1 MPLDPQAVMVLKAM
15 EEGGF
20 RLSPDMTP
28 TEMRGFTIQSQ
39 QENEPAEVGRVADR
53 VIRGPDG
60 DDLPLRIFWPDGA
73 GEGDRLP
80 GVVVF
85 FHGGGWVV
93 GSIETHEPQ
102 VRAMVNRTGLVYVS
116 VDYRLAPEHP
126 YPAAPEDCYAAT
138 CWVAANA
145 AELGVDPSRLAV
157 AGDSAGGNL
166 AAVTALLARDRA
178 GPEIAFQLLVYPCCD
193 MDPDAW
199 WSMAANADG
208 PLLTRAIMVWFY
220 DHYTGDADRSDPYM
234 SPVHAASHADL
245 PPGLIIAAEYDPLC
259 DEAEAYAAKLV
270 AAGCD
275 VTCSRYDG
283 MFHGFFGFDAEMDL
297 AEQAQE
303 EAAAALRAA
312 LAG

>member
-1 MPLDPQAVMVLKAM
+1 MPLDPQATAVLRRM
-15 EEGGF
+15 EEDGF
-20 RLSPDMTP
+20 RLSPEMTP
-28 TEMRGFTIQSQ
+28 TEMRGYTIQTQ
-39 QENEPAEVGRVADR
+39 QDGTPAEVGRVADR

-60 DDLPLRIFWPDGA
+60 DDLPIRIFWPHGA
-73 GEGDRLP
+73 GEEDRLP

-85 FHGGGWVV
+85 FHGGGWVL

-102 VRAMVNRTGLVYVS
+102 VRSMVNRTGLVYVS
-116 VDYRLAPEHP
+116 VEYRLAPEDP
-126 YPAAPEDCYAAT
+126 FPAAVEDCYEAT

-145 AELGVDPSRLAV
+145 AELGVDPARLAV

-166 AAVTALLARDRA
+166 AAVTTLVARDRG
-178 GPEIAFQLLVYPCCD
+178 GPAIAFQLLVYPCCD

-208 PLLTRAIMVWFY
+208 PLLTRAVMQWFY
-220 DHYTGDADRSDPYM
+220 DHYTGDADRTDPYM

-245 PPGLIIAAEYDPLC
+245 PPGLIITAEYDPLC
-259 DEAEAYAAKLV
+259 DEAEAYAAQLA
-270 AAGCD
+270 AAGCA

-283 MFHGFFGFDAEMDL
+283 VFHGFFGFAAEMDA
-297 AEQAQE
+297 AEAAQQ

-312 LAG
+312 LGG

>member
-1 MPLDPQAVMVLKAM
+1 MPLHPQATAVLKKM
-15 EEGGF
+15 EEDGF
-20 RLSPDMTP
+20 RLSPEMTP

-39 QENEPAEVGRVADR
+39 QDSTPAEVGRVADR

-60 DDLPLRIFWPDGA
+60 NDLPLRIFWPDGA
-73 GEGDRLP
+73 AESGGLP

-85 FHGGGWVV
+85 FHGGGWVL

-102 VRAMVNRTGLVYVS
+102 VRSMVNRTGLVYVS
-116 VDYRLAPEHP
+116 VEYRLAPEDP
-126 YPAAPEDCYAAT
+126 FPAAVEDCYEAT

-145 AELGVDPSRLAV
+145 AELGVDPARLAV

-166 AAVTALLARDRA
+166 AAVTAMLARDRG
-178 GPEIAFQLLVYPCCD
+178 GPPIAFQLLVYPCCD

-208 PLLTRAIMVWFY
+208 PLLTRAVMQWFY
-220 DHYTGDADRSDPYM
+220 DHYTGDADRTNPYM

-245 PPGLIIAAEYDPLC
+245 PPGLVITAEYDPLC
-259 DEAEAYAAKLV
+259 DEAEAYAAQL
-270 AAGCD
+270 AEAGCD

-283 MFHGFFGFDAEMDL
+283 VFHGFFGFDAEMD
-297 AEQAQE
+297 AATRAQE
-303 EAAAALRAA
+303 EAAVALRAA
-312 LAG
+312 LGG